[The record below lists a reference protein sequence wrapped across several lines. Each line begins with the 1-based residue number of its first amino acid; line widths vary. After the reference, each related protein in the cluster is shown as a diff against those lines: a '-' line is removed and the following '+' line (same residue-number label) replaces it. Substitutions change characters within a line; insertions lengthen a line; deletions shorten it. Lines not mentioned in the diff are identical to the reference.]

1 MDTVLR
7 CLLGGLRRVRAL
19 TEAEGRVIAVLL
31 GGVGLSERDRLR
43 RIRIPR
49 STYHAAR
56 KRAYEEHWLEDRYVP
71 DPARFGLP
79 LVTFVVVRPYL
90 DHIHELVEAW
100 SASNSNVLT
109 WTSPQLVVGVFFHRD
124 KARLEREAARLLPDG
139 WSRWSYL
146 LTVNVRGPS
155 VPVYFDY
162 EGLWSHLS
170 GLPGTSTYPNG
181 LGGAEP
187 PAEDAPPL
195 TDHQRWAAG
204 EIIHRPFIAETE
216 GRAGHLVGP
225 LGLPFSQLR
234 LLRLGW
240 VVHRVLLDPGR
251 VPPFRGRAADQLT
264 LILGEFREGQRPE
277 VLFQTLTRECRVF
290 PFLYATDGHRLLVGA
305 LGRGPGASPTESGP
319 AEPRRPVMPT
329 LQAALQGI
337 EILEEP
343 AASFRAVV
351 DHRYDRL
358 FPRTPAR

>member
-1 MDTVLR
+1 M
-7 CLLGGLRRVRAL
+7 RAL

-71 DPARFGLP
+71 DPSRFGMP
-79 LVTFVVVRPYL
+79 LVTFAVVRPYL
-90 DHIHELVEAW
+90 DHHRELVDAW
-100 SASNSNVLT
+100 TSALPNVLT
-109 WTSPQLVVGVFFHRD
+109 WSSPQLVLGVFFHADRPKLTRD
-124 KARLEREAARLLPDG
+124 IGRLLPEG

-146 LTVNVRGPS
+146 VSVDVRTPS

-181 LGGAEP
+181 LGGAGP
-187 PAEDAPPL
+187 IDEDSPPL

-204 EIIHRPFIAETE
+204 EIIHRPFLAETE
-216 GRAGHLVGP
+216 GRPGHLIGP

-251 VPPFRGRAADQLT
+251 VPPFRGRSADQVT
-264 LILGEFREGQRPE
+264 LIMGELREGQRPE
-277 VLFQTLTRECRVF
+277 LLFQTLTRECRVF
-290 PFLYATDGHRLLVGA
+290 PFLFVTDGHRLLLGA
-305 LGRGPGASPTESGP
+305 LGRNPSAPPPEPLPGEA
-319 AEPRRPVMPT
+319 RRPVLAT
-329 LQAALQGI
+329 LQEALQGI
-337 EILEEP
+337 EIIEEP
-343 AASFRAVV
+343 AATFRAIV

-358 FPRTPAR
+358 FPRSPAR